1 MNCRVSTDLYST
13 EVGCGAIAYWR
24 RHCDYCFLLCRGK
37 LQTDCFDING
47 QASCFVDKLAAPT
60 ACRPVST
67 GDTNVTQ
74 PLQDMLA
81 DGSAADG
88 SDGSV
93 CKLYED
99 AGANIGA
106 TSIAACTQGLVC
118 TPLQVWHSSLMLLL
132 PSQQS
137 HEGGCMSVATSC
149 ISK

>member
-1 MNCRVSTDLYST
+1 MEPLLRGRGIETTPLM
-13 EVGCGAIAYWR
+13 
-24 RHCDYCFLLCRGK
+24 LCRGK

-47 QASCFVDKLAAPT
+47 QASCFVDKLAAPA

-106 TSIAACTQGLVC
+106 TAIAACTQGLVC
-118 TPLQVWHSSLMLLL
+118 TPLQVWHLSLMSLLL
-132 PSQQS
+132 S
-137 HEGGCMSVATSC
+137 
-149 ISK
+149 

>member
-1 MNCRVSTDLYST
+1 MKLSWVGGGILTT
-13 EVGCGAIAYWR
+13 EW
-24 RHCDYCFLLCRGK
+24 LLCRGK

-47 QASCFVDKLAAPT
+47 QASCFVDKLSTPA

-81 DGSAADG
+81 DGSASDG

-93 CKLYED
+93 CKLYDD

-106 TSIAACTQGLVC
+106 TNIAACTQGLVC
-118 TPLQVWHSSLMLLL
+118 TPLQV
-132 PSQQS
+132 
-137 HEGGCMSVATSC
+137 
-149 ISK
+149 